1 MAKRI
6 VFLPTEKG
14 IPQLCREVLIDFE
27 WVPGMAIS
35 QARKSV
41 RNLHAA
47 SCDELKITN
56 ILEISTRSEE
66 VLGLSL
72 SAFNLNLITGGKKVS
87 VETAYQSSKVFSSG
101 GPYVDIMNS
110 SSLDAKKDPRLK
122 FSGPLI
128 GFSFENQSWPL
139 KLSPNFYDYLY
150 ISALSLYPEKSL
162 LDSYQAFTD
171 IAFSQISLE
180 YKSKRSYNC
189 QARSVAMYCSLKRRY
204 SESEMLAVLKEM
216 CLDVH
221 GHTEQL
227 DLF

>member
-14 IPQLCREVLIDFE
+14 TPLLYREVLIDFE

-47 SCDELKITN
+47 SCQELNVGN

-72 SAFNLNLITGGKKVS
+72 SAFNLNLITGGKRVS
-87 VETAYQSSKVFSSG
+87 VESAYQSSKVFSSG
-101 GPYVDIMNS
+101 GPYLDIMNS
-110 SSLDAKKDPRLK
+110 SSLDAKKDLRLK
-122 FSGPLI
+122 SSGPLT
-128 GFSFENQSWPL
+128 GFSFENETWPL

-150 ISALSLYPEKSL
+150 ISALLLYSEKSL
-162 LDSYQAFTD
+162 LNSYQAFTD

-180 YKSKRSYNC
+180 YKSMRSYNC
-189 QARSVAMYCSLKRRY
+189 QARSVAIFNSLKHRY
-204 SESEMLAVLKEM
+204 DESKILKVLKEM
-216 CLDVH
+216 SLEVQSNS
-221 GHTEQL
+221 EQL

>member
-6 VFLPTEKG
+6 VFIPTGKES
-14 IPQLCREVLIDFE
+14 PQLYREVLIDFD

-47 SCDELKITN
+47 SCEALKIDN

-72 SAFNLNLITGGKKVS
+72 SAFNLNLITNGQRVS

-110 SSLDAKKDPRLK
+110 SSLDAKKDLRLK
-122 FSGPLI
+122 SSGPLS
-128 GFSFENQSWPL
+128 GFSFENQLWPL

-150 ISALSLYPEKSL
+150 ISALLLHSEKSL

-180 YKSKRSYNC
+180 YKSMRSYNC
-189 QARSVAMYCSLKRRY
+189 QARSVAIYCSLKRRY
-204 SESEMLAVLKEM
+204 NENEILAVLKEM
-216 CLDVH
+216 SVQVDSH
-221 GHTEQL
+221 SEQL